1 MKIDSSLTADAALI
15 VMNGRLDASWSP
27 MVAAALEEAIRSG
40 RSRIELDL
48 ANVDFISP
56 LRIATISI
64 TLPEQSSGKFIVSCS
79 IGSQRTPSISLKITC
94 G

>member
-48 ANVDFISP
+48 ANVDFISSVGIGVLLKALAR
-56 LRIATISI
+56 LRAVIAA
-64 TLPEQSSGKFIVSCS
+64 PSGNE
-79 IGSQRTPSISLKITC
+79 PSAVMS
-94 G
+94 GN